1 MENDMARACD
11 YEAMATAPAF
21 TKITRGLYM
30 GSKRVLQESGLDT
43 RRPLFSIYVSAA
55 REVRPPRSLQGRFET
70 VWIKMDD
77 MTWRFRQDPETV
89 AGLVRTTNAL
99 AKYVKAGH
107 RVVIFCNMGMNRSGL
122 ITALTLL
129 NLGWPLDRA
138 LEKIRGRHQCAL
150 SNNSFLRALQYI
162 EDEYF

>member
-1 MENDMARACD
+1 MHMPRAACD

-30 GSKRVLQESGLDT
+30 GSKRVLEESNLHT
-43 RRPLFSIYVSAA
+43 KRPLFSIYVSTA
-55 REVRPPRSLQGRFET
+55 REVRPPRSLQGSFET

-77 MTWRFRQDPETV
+77 VTWRFRQDPETV
-89 AGLVRTTNAL
+89 AGLVRTTNAI
-99 AKYVKAGH
+99 AQCVKAGR

-129 NLGWPLDRA
+129 NLGWPLDKA
-138 LEKIRGRHQCAL
+138 LTAIRRRHQCAL
-150 SNNSFLRALQYI
+150 SNSSFIRALEYI